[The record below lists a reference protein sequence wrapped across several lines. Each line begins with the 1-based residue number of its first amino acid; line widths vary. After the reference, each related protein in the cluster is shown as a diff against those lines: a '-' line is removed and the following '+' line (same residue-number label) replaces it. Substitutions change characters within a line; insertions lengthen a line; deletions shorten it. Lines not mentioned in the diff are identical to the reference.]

1 LLAFFL
7 TRVTLNWYI
16 VKKIFGW
23 QYFLIGLITRGLN
36 MHILV
41 VEDEIKLAEL
51 IAKGLAE
58 CSYTTSL
65 VSTCKEASNAISEST
80 FDAIV
85 LDLRLPDGD
94 GLELLKNWRNSGF
107 MEPVLI
113 LSARNSIEDKI
124 TGLNIGADDYLSKP
138 FSLEELVARIRSL
151 MRRQASEKKT
161 ILTYSGIE
169 LNLIA
174 HSVTQNGNPVDL
186 TNKEYS
192 LLEMFMQN
200 QGRALSRT
208 VIAQKIWDSGYDIDT
223 NLLDVYMSRLRAK
236 LEIPN
241 QVVFKT
247 IRGIGYKLE

>member
-1 LLAFFL
+1 MYCNAKPVF
-7 TRVTLNWYI
+7 VDI
-16 VKKIFGW
+16 DP
-23 QYFLIGLITRGLN
+23 ITFN
-36 MHILV
+36 I
-41 VEDEIKLAEL
+41 
-51 IAKGLAE
+51 
-58 CSYTTSL
+58 
-65 VSTCKEASNAISEST
+65 
-80 FDAIV
+80 
-85 LDLRLPDGD
+85 DL
-94 GLELLKNWRNSGF
+94 
-107 MEPVLI
+107 
-113 LSARNSIEDKI
+113 NSIEDKI
-124 TGLNIGADDYLSKP
+124 AGLNIGADDYLSKP

-151 MRRQASEKKT
+151 MRRQGSEKKT
-161 ILTYSGIE
+161 TLTYSGIE

-208 VIAQKIWDSGYDIDT
+208 VITQKIWDSGYDIDT